1 MKRIITLIILLGTLC
16 LATISF
22 AAAPSVTSW
31 SPTNGAT
38 GVDEN
43 TSIVITFSS
52 NPTLNGTTITSS
64 NLYMKT
70 GTSCSG
76 GTAVSASFTS
86 SLGNPVSTVTV
97 TPSVPLTSGQ
107 TYVVCARTG
116 IKNTSNQSLTANSQ
130 TSFTVRDY
138 VAPTITIRA
147 PDPPSGVQ
155 SNNNPTIQIT
165 FSERMDQT
173 TINTSTVLLENIT
186 DGVPV
191 SLNNPTFADLTSP
204 NRTRADFTLPAVL
217 ASPKTYRVTVLK
229 NNVKDLGGNALNY
242 SDNYTWEFSIDNT
255 APTVISYTPFTAE
268 SPVYVNTATPVISA
282 VFTEPITS
290 PTTSNFY
297 LKQGSTTITTTPSFD
312 SGTFTASL
320 GGFTLANNTT
330 YTAVLLGNATAVG
343 AVSPCNVNSTSNG
356 IKDLLLNKLATTLC
370 WSFIVDTQAPAV
382 ATVSPINGAGN
393 VAVSSAITVD
403 FTENQALR
411 ESTINATT
419 VQVSDGTNTIPCTLS
434 YVAATK
440 RLTITPPGGAFNYN
454 TTYTVSLGGGLA
466 DKAGN
471 LLPDYSFSFTTQ
483 PVSSV
488 VYTQIP
494 PFLNA
499 PVTPNILIIL
509 DNSNSMDED
518 MQVNAIG
525 SPFCSNNA
533 DPNTCSKSIIAR
545 KALTNII
552 NTYANNMRIGLMSY
566 KLSGASSY
574 VLHNTFYFSSYDPA
588 TYCPDPPTACND
600 YCVTEST
607 TSRDAC
613 NTDCRT
619 KNALFDATVRD
630 EIIDSSKSNS
640 SAVNSARRK
649 TYCSLIY
656 PKYQRVTNPVDT
668 TNFVYYGLPGTFYN
682 SSNAGTKFLYAESYN
697 PASGGDSYKHYNT
710 KTGTSNGN
718 VGYADYTSTGSY
730 APTDSDLALGFDDFG
745 RRMYWYYT
753 SRTWFRNDSP
763 GPGYLQVQAAMND
776 PANNTQKNALLTKL
790 GGNRTPQAFEND
802 ETAYMTCSASD
813 KNTCAHIINA
823 GLTPTAGT
831 LQSAID
837 YFKGTLV
844 QGSAIASPIQYTCQ
858 RNFIIYVTDG
868 LPSVNESGTN
878 GNADALLPAVLT
890 KLRNLRC
897 PDPVPTDP
905 SSETSDYCKV
915 IKAFGAT
922 DKKFD
927 VKTFVLGMGLNSAA
941 KAKLD
946 DMAYYGGTDVS
957 KGAYNALTPYL
968 TGDIVKYGGFAWQAL
983 QNSTGQTPA
992 ENSYWTKR
1000 TAKGGRAY
1008 YADNQTEL
1016 NNGLLDIFQNI
1027 LTQLSS
1033 GTAAS
1038 ILNNSEGSGANMLQA
1053 VFYPKKTFPSGSEVN
1068 WVGEMQ
1074 NLWYYVDP
1082 FFQKSSIREDTVQD
1096 NKLNLKN
1103 DKIAQFY
1110 FDGSKTQ
1117 VALFSDANGDGV
1129 ADGAQTNVEPDDV
1142 KSLWKAGRLLWNRN
1156 VSDSATIAT
1165 YDPRTVYTGFGST
1178 GGATP
1183 AKFSTIDA
1191 DGFVTSSAAWDAM
1204 QIPAG
1209 TVAARKAKAITLIN
1223 WLKGTDQPPDGDG
1236 TTYRSRQVTIA
1247 SCGLPDAKGCTREWK
1262 LGDIVASTPKLVSNV
1277 KLNNYGLPSPTGYS
1291 DISYNKF
1298 LDSTTYKT
1306 RGMVFVGA
1314 NDGMLHA
1321 FKLGVLKE
1329 LDGRFDKAQMNDAA
1343 GNRADAADKL
1353 GREEWAFIP
1362 TQTLPYL
1369 KYMTET
1375 NYNHLFYVD
1384 KTPTVVDASI
1394 GKPATCTETS
1404 YTDCPKDLTAGTNW
1418 RTVLIGGSGYGGA
1431 ARNISDTCSIL
1442 TDCVKTPLDGKGYSS
1457 YFALDVTDPAAPKY
1471 LWEFPAATAA
1481 VGSLGYATSGPAIIR
1496 IAKITKTTED
1506 GKTTRTANNGLNGSW
1521 YAVFASGSTGPIEQI
1536 NHEFRGQSDQNL
1548 KLFVVDLLTG
1558 DLKRTIDTGITN
1570 AFAGTI
1576 TTGVIDTDRSRP
1588 QSPGW
1593 YSDDALY
1600 VGYTQKD
1607 TTKVCSAN
1615 NATVCTADSDCTGY
1629 GTCVD
1634 RWTKGGIVRL
1644 LTLESDNPADWTT
1657 SVLID
1662 QVKVSGSDVSVG
1674 PVTTSISKLQDRKN
1688 KNLWIYFGTG
1698 RYFYKNDDTSS
1709 GTTQKLFGVKE
1720 PCYTP
1725 DGNQSIGND
1734 LLKWDGASKNKSEN
1748 CADKSG
1754 TGLLDQSGDATTAP
1768 AVTLGTEP
1776 GWFIQLDPR
1785 KKVCSGDSSTTCTS
1799 DGDCGTDKGSC
1810 REYNSERVI
1819 TDPVASTGG
1828 TVLFTTFK
1836 PGTDVCSFGG
1846 DSLVW
1851 ALRYDT
1857 GAVPPARTMQGIA
1870 LMQVSTG
1877 AFKEI
1882 SLSTAF
1888 KNPTNKRLD
1897 SRRLSVPITGVPPA
1911 SQGLSLLT
1919 NPPPV
1924 KKFLH
1929 VKEK

>member
-1 MKRIITLIILLGTLC
+1 MNRIIRLIVLLAVVCHAAVC
-16 LATISF
+16 L

-31 SPTNGAT
+31 SPINGAT

-52 NPTLNGTTITSS
+52 NPALNATTINGTNVYIR
-64 NLYMKT
+64 T
-70 GTSCSG
+70 GTSCSS
-76 GTAVSASFTS
+76 GTAVSASLSS

-107 TYVVCARTG
+107 TYVVCARRNTTNG
-116 IKNTSNQSLTANSQ
+116 IKNTSNESLAASSQ

-138 VAPTITIRA
+138 VAPTITVWA
-147 PDPPSGVQ
+147 PNPPSGVQ

-165 FSERMDQT
+165 FSERMDQSSIT
-173 TINTSTVLLENIT
+173 TASVLLENIT
-186 DGVPV
+186 DGLSI
-191 SLNNPTFADLTSP
+191 SLNSPTFANLTSP
-204 NRTRADFTLPAVL
+204 NRTRADFSLPAVL
-217 ASPKTYRVTVLK
+217 ASPKTYRVTVK
-229 NNVKDLGGNALNY
+229 NTVTDLGGNPITEDF
-242 SDNYTWEFSIDNT
+242 SWEFSIDNT
-255 APTVISYTPFTAE
+255 APTVISYAPYTAE
-268 SPVYVNTATPVISA
+268 TPVYVNTGTPVIA
-282 VFTEPITS
+282 AQFTEAITA

-297 LKQGSTTITTTPSFD
+297 LKQGSTTITTTPGFD
-312 SGTFTASL
+312 SGTNTASL
-320 GGFTLANNTT
+320 TYGGTLTNNLT
-330 YTAVLLGNATAVG
+330 YTATLVG
-343 AVSPCNVNSTSNG
+343 IAGTNGNSTNA
-356 IKDLLLNKLATTLC
+356 IRDLLANKLATSVN

-382 ATVSPINGAGN
+382 AAVTPINGAGN
-393 VAVSSAITVD
+393 VSVGGSITVD

-411 ESTINATT
+411 ETTINNST
-419 VQVSDGTNTIPCTLS
+419 VQVSDGTTTVPCTLS

-440 RLTITPPGGAFNYN
+440 RLTIVPPGGAFNYN

-466 DKAGN
+466 DMAGN
-471 LLPDYSFSFTTQ
+471 QLPDYSFSFTTQ
-483 PVSSV
+483 AVSSV

-525 SPFCSNNA
+525 SPFCTNSA
-533 DPNTCSKSIIAR
+533 DPNSCSKSVIAR

-552 NTYANNMRIGLMSY
+552 NTYANSMRIGLMSY

-588 TYCPDPPTACND
+588 TYCPHPPAACND

-607 TSRDAC
+607 SSRDAC
-613 NTDCRT
+613 NAGCQTQ
-619 KNALFDATVRD
+619 NALFNATVRD
-630 EIIDSSKSNS
+630 EIVDSSKTNS
-640 SAVNSARRK
+640 TAVNSDRRK

-656 PKYQRVTNPVDT
+656 PKYQRVTNPADT
-668 TNFVYYGLPGTFYN
+668 SNYVYYGLPGTYYS

-718 VGYADYTSTGSY
+718 VGYANYTHAASY

-763 GPGYLQVQAAMND
+763 GPGWLQVQAAIND

-790 GGNRTPQAFEND
+790 GGNRTPLAFEND
-802 ETAYMTCSASD
+802 ETGYMTCSASD

-823 GLTPTAGT
+823 GLTPTEGT

-844 QGSAIASPIQYTCQ
+844 QGSTVSSPIQYTCQ

-868 LPSVNESGTN
+868 LPSVNGSGTK
-878 GNADALLPAVLT
+878 GNADTLLPGVLT
-890 KLRNLRC
+890 KLKNLRC
-897 PDPVPTDP
+897 PE
-905 SSETSDYCKV
+905 SGAASDNCKV
-915 IKAFGAT
+915 LKTFGST
-922 DKKFD
+922 NKTFD
-927 VKTFVLGMGLNSAA
+927 VKTFVLGLGLNSAA

-946 DMAYYGGTDVS
+946 DMAVAGGTDIS
-957 KGAYNALTPYL
+957 GK
-968 TGDIVKYGGFAWQAL
+968 
-983 QNSTGQTPA
+983 
-992 ENSYWTKR
+992 
-1000 TAKGGRAY
+1000 AY

-1016 NNGLLDIFQNI
+1016 NNALLAIFKNI

-1074 NLWYYVDP
+1074 NLWYYIDP
-1082 FFQKSSIREDTVQD
+1082 FLQKTSIREDTNQD
-1096 NKLNLKN
+1096 NKLNLKD

-1117 VALFSDANGDGV
+1117 VALFSDMDGDGV
-1129 ADGAQTNVEPDDV
+1129 ADGAQTTVEPDDV
-1142 KSLWKAGRLLWNRN
+1142 KSLWKAGRLLWARN
-1156 VSDSATIAT
+1156 VSDSSSSN
-1165 YDPRTVYTGFGST
+1165 YDQRLIYTGFSSSSF
-1178 GGATP
+1178 ATP
-1183 AKFSTIDA
+1183 SKFSTADP
-1191 DGFVTSSAAWDAM
+1191 DGFITSSAAWDAM

-1209 TVAARKAKAITLIN
+1209 ADAARKAKATTLVN
-1223 WLKGTDQPPDGDG
+1223 WLKGIDQPADTDG
-1236 TTYRSRQVTIA
+1236 TAYRSRLVTIA
-1247 SCGLPDAKGCTREWK
+1247 GCGLSDAKGCTREWK

-1277 KLNNYGLPSPTGYS
+1277 KLNNYGLATPNGYS
-1291 DISYNKF
+1291 DKSYVKF
-1298 LDSTTYKT
+1298 TESTTYKN
-1306 RGMVFVGA
+1306 RGMVFVGG

-1321 FKLGVLKE
+1321 FKLGVLKM
-1329 LDGRFDKAQMNDAA
+1329 LDGRFDKAQMSDAS
-1343 GNRADAADKL
+1343 GNKADSADKL

-1362 TQTLPYL
+1362 SQALPYL

-1375 NYNHLFYVD
+1375 NYSHLFYVD
-1384 KTPTVVDASI
+1384 KTPTVTDASI
-1394 GKPATCTETS
+1394 GIPSGCIASS
-1404 YTDCPKDLTAGTNW
+1404 YADCSKDETAGTNW
-1418 RTVLIGGSGYGGA
+1418 KTVLIGGAGFGGA
-1431 ARNISDTCSIL
+1431 SRNSDDTCS
-1442 TDCVKTPLDGKGYSS
+1442 TVNDCVKTPIDGRGFSS

-1471 LWEFPAATAA
+1471 LWEFPGTTAA
-1481 VGSLGYATSGPAIIR
+1481 AGSMGFATTGPAIVR
-1496 IAKITKTTED
+1496 IGKITKTTE
-1506 GKTTRTANNGLNGSW
+1506 GGGAVKRTPDHSLNGNW
-1521 YAVFASGSTGPIEQI
+1521 FAVFGSGPTGPIEQT
-1536 NHEFRGQSDQNL
+1536 NHEFRGVSDQTL
-1548 KLFVVDLLTG
+1548 KLFVVDLRTG
-1558 DLKRTIDTGITN
+1558 QLKRIIDTGIAN

-1576 TTGVIDTDRSRP
+1576 TGGVIDTDRSRP

-1593 YSDDALY
+1593 YSDDAVY
-1600 VGYTQKD
+1600 VPYTA
-1607 TTKVCSAN
+1607 TPSVCSLDAATDC
-1615 NATVCTADSDCTGY
+1615 NADTDCTG
-1629 GTCVD
+1629 G
-1634 RWTKGGIVRL
+1634 KGVCRRGGRTNGGVLRL

-1657 SVLID
+1657 SVLVD
-1662 QVKVSGSDVSVG
+1662 QVRVGGTDTNIG
-1674 PVTTSISKLQDRKN
+1674 PVSTSIAKLQDRKN
-1688 KNLWIYFGTG
+1688 KHLWIYFGSG
-1698 RYFYKNDDTSS
+1698 RYYFKNDDPTT

-1725 DGNQSIGND
+1725 ATDPATGGD
-1734 LLKWDGASKNKSEN
+1734 LLKFDGVNKSAD
-1748 CADKSG
+1748 CADKVAS
-1754 TGLLDQSGDATTAP
+1754 TLLDQSGDASTAP
-1768 AVTLGTEP
+1768 AVTIGTAP

-1785 KKVCSGDSSTTCTS
+1785 RKVCSGDSSTTCAT
-1799 DGDCGTDKGSC
+1799 DGDCGMGKGSC
-1810 REYNSERVI
+1810 YEYNSERVI
-1819 TDPVASTGG
+1819 TDPVASTAGA
-1828 TVLFTTFK
+1828 VLFTTFK
-1836 PGTDVCSFGG
+1836 PSSDVCLYGG
-1846 DSLVW
+1846 DSLIW

-1857 GAVPPARTMQGIA
+1857 GGTPPAKTMQGKA

-1882 SLSTAF
+1882 SLTSAF
-1888 KNPTNKRLD
+1888 SNPGSKRLD
-1897 SRRLSVPITGVPPA
+1897 SRRLSVPITGVPPT

-1924 KKFLH
+1924 KKFIH
-1929 VKEK
+1929 VREK